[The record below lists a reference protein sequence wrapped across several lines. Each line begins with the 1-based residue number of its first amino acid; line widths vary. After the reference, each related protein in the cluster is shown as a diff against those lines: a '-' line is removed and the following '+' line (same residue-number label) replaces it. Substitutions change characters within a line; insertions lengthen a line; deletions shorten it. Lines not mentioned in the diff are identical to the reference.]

1 MSDRALRFERLVLLA
16 ALRRGVLLARAR
28 YATLLMIGL
37 PPVLLL
43 LAAGACDVLLQP
55 QAVAGAPQGVTALLL
70 FAVLAVRLFAVGML
84 CAGWMWYC
92 GAAMIETQP
101 DAAEAMQMGRQYA
114 LRCVLA
120 CLPVWM
126 IGLALV
132 ALALVVGRALLLL
145 FAPAGWP
152 AALLIVLWLAECLT
166 LPLVALLA
174 RFCMLVPVMLF
185 DAAQP
190 FEALGRSGAYL
201 SWRMLYEHWW
211 PVGCV
216 GAAVL
221 LGVFVP
227 ACLLTP
233 ALWALVGADT
243 LPMPLALLRQGLAAG
258 ALWLCG
264 PGAFVLIAPL
274 YFAQRPDLFTAETRP
289 S

>member
-1 MSDRALRFERLVLLA
+1 MSDRSLTFERLVILT

-28 YATLLMIGL
+28 YVTLLMIGL
-37 PPVLLL
+37 PPLLLL
-43 LAAGACDVLLQP
+43 LAASACDVLI
-55 QAVAGAPQGVTALLL
+55 QAQAAAGALPGVTALLL

-84 CAGWMWYC
+84 CAGWTWYC
-92 GAAMIETQP
+92 GAAMIEAQP
-101 DAAEAMQMGRQYA
+101 DAAEAMQMGWQYA

-132 ALALVVGRALLLL
+132 AMALMVGRALLLL

-152 AALLIVLWLAECLT
+152 ATLLIVLLLASCLV

-174 RFCMLVPVMLF
+174 RFCMLVPVTLF

-201 SWRMLYEHWW
+201 PWRLVYDHWW
-211 PVGCV
+211 PVCCV

-233 ALWALVGADT
+233 VLWALVGADN
-243 LPMPLALLRQGLAAG
+243 LALPLALLRHALAAG
-258 ALWLCG
+258 ALWLAG
-264 PGAFVLIAPL
+264 PCAFVLIAPL
-274 YFAQRPDLFTAETRP
+274 YFAQRPDLFTAETTP